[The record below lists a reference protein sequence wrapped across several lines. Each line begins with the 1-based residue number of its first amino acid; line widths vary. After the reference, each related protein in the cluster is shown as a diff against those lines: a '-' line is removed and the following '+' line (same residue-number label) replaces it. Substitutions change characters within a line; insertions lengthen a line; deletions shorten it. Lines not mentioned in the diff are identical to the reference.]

1 MPFAVRA
8 AVPAILLTLCTL
20 VLPVPPAGL
29 AGTPTA
35 ARGGASA
42 GPRQELP
49 APEGW
54 AALQRGDAAKA
65 ASIFREELERSPR
78 NAALHYGA
86 GYAAFLL
93 GRLDAA
99 IAALKTALDL
109 EPRSVQAAAL
119 LGQVAY
125 ARGDLDLAV
134 RALEKALALAPGDP
148 ELTEQL
154 NRWRRESSVHGQLE
168 ERPGVRFRVL
178 FEGTAQRA
186 VGDRVAS
193 VLEEAYRN
201 VGRTLNSYP
210 SETLTVVLYTEQ
222 QFQDIT
228 RAPAWA
234 GGGFDGRIRL
244 AVGGALRSPRALDRV
259 VRHEFV
265 HAAIASM
272 APRNVPTWVNEGL
285 ASYLEASDQS
295 WAARS
300 LAAAD
305 RLLPPEALDG
315 DFGRFDTLTALVAY
329 AQSAVGA
336 RLLVEQLGPNL
347 GVFVQMLGSG
357 HTVEQALSTLE
368 VSPEAFHAEWRRRL
382 RVRR

>member
-1 MPFAVRA
+1 MRFAVPSGVPRMLLLFCALALPAFVADLA
-8 AVPAILLTLCTL
+8 ASG
-20 VLPVPPAGL
+20 PP
-29 AGTPTA
+29 
-35 ARGGASA
+35 SA
-42 GPRQELP
+42 QPLEPMEQEMP
-49 APEGW
+49 APEAW
-54 AALQRGDAAKA
+54 AALQRGDAARA
-65 ASIFREELERSPR
+65 AAIFREELERSPR

-86 GYAAFLL
+86 GYAAYML

-99 IAALKTALDL
+99 LAALKRALEL
-109 EPRSVQAAAL
+109 EPRSPQVAAL

-134 RALEKALALAPGDP
+134 RAMEKALALAPGDAD
-148 ELTEQL
+148 LSEQL
-154 NRWRRESSVHGQLE
+154 ARWRRESSVHGGFE

-178 FEGTAQRA
+178 YEGAAQRA
-186 VGDRVAS
+186 IGDRVAS
-193 VLEEAYRN
+193 VLEQAYGS

-259 VRHEFV
+259 VTHEFV
-265 HAAIASM
+265 HAAIASI

-285 ASYLEASDQS
+285 ASHLESTDRTWVARTLG
-295 WAARS
+295 AARTV
-300 LAAAD
+300 
-305 RLLPPEALDG
+305 LPVAALDG
-315 DFGRFDTLTALVAY
+315 DFGRFDGTTALVAY

-347 GVFVQMLGSG
+347 GIFLQMLGSG
-357 HTVEQALSTLE
+357 HTVDQALSTLD
-368 VSPEAFHAEWRRRL
+368 VRPEAFHAEWNRRIGL
-382 RVRR
+382 RP